1 MNPSDRWFKARRRL
15 VGVVFLLLLG
25 FLIWLSLA
33 LYNKQFT
40 AVDLV
45 TLHTDSVGNE
55 LHLDA
60 QVLVRGVQV
69 GEVQSITATGSG
81 ATLTLAI
88 QPGMVSEL
96 PANVTAQMV
105 PTTLFG
111 ERYVDLIL
119 PAHPVAKRL
128 GNGSVIGQ
136 DDSRDAIEV
145 EEVLNNLEPM
155 LTAVQPQD
163 LDVTLTAISQA
174 LQDRGGELG
183 TTLDELN
190 AYLHKFNPDLPA
202 LDRDISELAQV
213 AKTYS
218 QAAPSIVQ
226 ALNDFSVTSQTIL
239 NQQENLSALYTTLTQ
254 ATQDLNLF
262 LNENSG
268 NVIGLSTD
276 GLPGLQILARYAS
289 EFPCILE
296 YLKEFIPNMNKVLG
310 AGTDQPG
317 LHATVNVVQPLA
329 NSTDSIGQYTYP
341 NDLPVYRDNTGP
353 HCYGIPFPGI
363 TLDDGA
369 TTPTS
374 YPSTLGS
381 SGQPG
386 SAGAGGPASLA
397 AGTGLS
403 LANSPQENELV
414 NELAG
419 ASLGVAPS
427 SLPDWS
433 SILVGPVYRGREVR
447 LR

>member
-1 MNPSDRWFKARRRL
+1 MNPSDRWFKTRRRL

-40 AVDLV
+40 TVALV

-55 LHLDA
+55 LHPDA

-69 GEVQSITATGSG
+69 GEVQSITANGSG
-81 ATLTLAI
+81 ATVTLAI
-88 QPGMVSEL
+88 QPSMVSEL
-96 PANVTAQMV
+96 PANVTAEMT

-111 ERYVDLIL
+111 ERNVYLIL
-119 PAHPVAKRL
+119 PTHPVAQRL

-145 EEVLNNLEPM
+145 ATVLNNLEPM

-174 LQDRGGELG
+174 LQDRGSELG
-183 TTLDELN
+183 STLDELN
-190 AYLHKFNPDLPA
+190 AYLHKLNPDLPA
-202 LDRDISELAQV
+202 LDRDISELAQF
-213 AKTYS
+213 ARTYS

-254 ATQDLNLF
+254 ASQDLNLF

-268 NVIGLSTD
+268 NVIGLSSD

-289 EFPCILE
+289 EFPCILQDLVKFE
-296 YLKEFIPNMNKVLG
+296 PNINRVLG

-317 LHATVNVVQPLA
+317 LHATVNVVEPLT
-329 NSTDSIGQYTYP
+329 NSADSVGQYTWP
-341 NDLPVYRDNTGP
+341 TDAPVYRDNTGP
-353 HCYGIPFPGI
+353 HCYPVPFSGI

-369 TTPTS
+369 TTPTD
-374 YPSTLGS
+374 YPPAAS
-381 SGQPG
+381 SATPATGT
-386 SAGAGGPASLA
+386 ASLA
-397 AGTGLS
+397 DGTGLS

-414 NELAG
+414 NELVG

-447 LR
+447 LK